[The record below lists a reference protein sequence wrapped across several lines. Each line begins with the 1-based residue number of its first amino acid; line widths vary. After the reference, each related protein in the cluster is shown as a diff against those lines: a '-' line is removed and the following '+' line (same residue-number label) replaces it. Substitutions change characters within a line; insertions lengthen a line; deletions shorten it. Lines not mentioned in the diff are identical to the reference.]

1 MPDEFPDPQKIW
13 QDQPKEAIRMSL
25 DEIRRKAQA
34 LQNKVRL
41 TALAGVVIGL
51 GLSIFFAVAVAR
63 ARGVMPRLG
72 LGVLIVWGLYGA
84 YQAYRMWPGSL
95 APDATFGTSL
105 EFYRRELERRRDQ
118 VRDAW
123 RMPYLWLLFAG
134 IAFLVAPALI
144 GTRSNPRLLVNAIP
158 FFVLL
163 FAWLI
168 AFINIRKRDL
178 RNLGR
183 EIDELKALQR
193 ESRS

>member
-1 MPDEFPDPQKIW
+1 
-13 QDQPKEAIRMSL
+13 MSL
-25 DEIRRKAQA
+25 DEIRRKSQA
-34 LQNKVRL
+34 LQNKGRL
-41 TALAGVVIGL
+41 TSLAGTVIGL
-51 GLSIFFAVAVAR
+51 GLSIFFAVGVAR
-63 ARGVMPRLG
+63 AHGLMPRIG
-72 LGVLIVWGLYGA
+72 LGVLTLWGLYGA
-84 YQAYRMWPGSL
+84 YQAYRMWPRSL
-95 APDATFGTSL
+95 APDATLSASL
-105 EFYRRELERRRDQ
+105 EFYRRELERRRHQ

-168 AFINIRKRDL
+168 AFINIRRRDL

-183 EIDELKALQR
+183 EIDELKALQQER
-193 ESRS
+193 RS

>member
-25 DEIRRKAQA
+25 DEIRRKVQT
-34 LQNKVRL
+34 LQNKSRL
-41 TALAGVVIGL
+41 TSLAGVVIGL
-51 GLSIFFAVAVAR
+51 GLSICFAVAVVR
-63 ARGVMPRLG
+63 AHGLMPRVG
-72 LGVLIVWGLYGA
+72 LGVLILWGLYGA

-144 GTRSNPRLLVNAIP
+144 GTHSNPRLLVNAIP